1 MHFILRMSKDK
12 SNGFNI
18 KDYILY
24 FVTVILLLLLYL
36 YLGNFG
42 NIFEP
47 VSQST
52 EKIAFIYKV
61 TYYAA
66 GVIFSLFVGALI
78 YFTLRFW
85 DRGEKDGVS

>member
-1 MHFILRMSKDK
+1 MYTYLRMSKDK
-12 SNGFNI
+12 NNGFNI

-24 FVTVILLLLLYL
+24 FTTVLLLMLIYL

-42 NIFEP
+42 KIFGP
-47 VSQST
+47 VSAAT
-52 EKIAFIYKV
+52 EKIAFIYMV

-78 YFTLRFW
+78 YFTIRFW